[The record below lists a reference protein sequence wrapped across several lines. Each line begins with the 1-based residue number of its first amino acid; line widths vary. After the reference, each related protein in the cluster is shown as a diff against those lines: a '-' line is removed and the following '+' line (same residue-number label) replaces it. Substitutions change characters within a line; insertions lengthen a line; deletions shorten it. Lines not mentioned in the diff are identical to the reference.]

1 MIVRHRSTREVV
13 SAAAVCVA
21 ALFATVG
28 PVSAG
33 TITYTS
39 YSVFNNQTVT
49 LSGPLVNESAGSG
62 QIDLFNGATEYET
75 WCIDIFHFLAGSGTD
90 TEYTPPSNNGTPVPP
105 GVALDATTIGE
116 IGALADYGN
125 AHINDS
131 FNVSSATQLAI
142 WMIEYAGSGE
152 TFHVNA
158 ATDALAAILVA
169 DAIAAGPGF
178 APDSSWVM
186 LAEQNSQGLII
197 NQGLQFK
204 PPLREPEPGTL
215 MLVGLGLAGLVALRR
230 RKIG

>member
-1 MIVRHRSTREVV
+1 MMVRHRSTRELV

-21 ALFATVG
+21 ALFAAG

-39 YSVFNNQTVT
+39 YSVYHDQTVT
-49 LSGPLVNESAGSG
+49 LSGALVNESAGSG
-62 QIDLFNGATEYET
+62 QIDLFNGATEYVT

-90 TEYTPPSNNGTPVPP
+90 TEYTLPSNNGTPVPP

-131 FNVSSATQLAI
+131 FDVSSATQLAI
-142 WMIEYAGSGE
+142 WMIEYAGKGE
-152 TFHVNA
+152 TFTVADA
-158 ATDALAAILVA
+158 ATNALAATLVA

-178 APDSSWVM
+178 AADSSWVM
-186 LAEQNSQGLII
+186 LAEQNTQGLII

-215 MLVGLGLAGLVALRR
+215 MLVGLGLAGLAALRR
-230 RKIG
+230 RKIS